1 MSTQWLAVQSFQH
14 SQDLLTAINT
24 LSMHIKLKLAG
35 IPDKGRVESAER
47 AQEKLGFFFKE
58 LEMVMKELQHGE
70 AKPML
75 GVDLRLRQLAR
86 NFIEAK
92 RNRNKFRSPLFRDT
106 ISNVLQLLASDRG
119 EDRRSVVKC
128 LEELRTLLE
137 EHVHTDA
144 AQILGEI

>member
-14 SQDLLTAINT
+14 SQDLLAAINT
-24 LSMHIKLKLAG
+24 LSMHIKLGLIGISDKDREATSGSAREKLA
-35 IPDKGRVESAER
+35 SF
-47 AQEKLGFFFKE
+47 LKE
-58 LEMVMKELQHGE
+58 LEAVVKELQRGE

-92 RNRNKFRSPLFRDT
+92 RNRERFESPLFQNT
-106 ISNVLQLLASDRG
+106 ITHALELLTSDKK
-119 EDRRSVVKC
+119 EDQRSLVKC

-144 AQILGEI
+144 TQILGEI